1 MRRSLFVPI
10 IGVIFLAAAG
20 APSSAQTAA
29 PKNEVEFNGIYT
41 IPGGE
46 VNLSGSTAA
55 GTTISFENDFG
66 LKNKLGFGL
75 RYIRRAESGKHKF
88 MLNYARTASSNTRA
102 LSRTIVF
109 RDRTY
114 AANLDTR
121 AEESLGV
128 FLATYAYRWGNQKV
142 RIGPMAQLGFATARV
157 DLSAVTNTADT
168 ERSGSITKLVGTVG
182 YDMDIHPTDR
192 VSIYNNV
199 GVFRLKRDRVLRGEV
214 GLKYYLTRAF
224 GVNGGYQ
231 FGRYKLVDDP
241 NFIRANEHGP
251 LFGAVLRF

>member
-1 MRRSLFVPI
+1 MRRPLFGLL
-10 IGVIFLAAAG
+10 IGLLLLATTG
-20 APSSAQTAA
+20 APSNAHTHA
-29 PKNEVEFNGIYT
+29 PKNEVELNGIYT

-46 VNLSGSTAA
+46 VNFSGTTAA
-55 GTTISFENDFG
+55 GSTISFENDFG

-75 RYIRRAESGKHKF
+75 RYIRRAENGKHKF
-88 MLNYARTASSNTRA
+88 MLNYARTSSSNTRA

-109 RDRTY
+109 RGQTY
-114 AANLDTR
+114 TANLNTR

-128 FLATYAYRWGNQKV
+128 FLATYVYRWGNQKV
-142 RIGPMAQLGFATARV
+142 RIGPMAQVGFATARV
-157 DLSAVTNTADT
+157 DLSAVTNSATSDR
-168 ERSGSITKLVGTVG
+168 EGSITKLAGTVG
-182 YDMDIHPTDR
+182 YDMELYPTEK
-192 VSIYNNV
+192 VNIYNNV
-199 GVFRLKRDRVLRGEV
+199 GVFRLKRDRILRGEV
-214 GLKYYLTRAF
+214 GLKYYFTRTF

>member
-1 MRRSLFVPI
+1 MRLSLFGLI
-10 IGVIFLAAAG
+10 IGLIITVAAA

-29 PKNEVEFNGIYT
+29 PKNEVEFNGLYT

-46 VNLSGSTAA
+46 VNFSGTTAA
-55 GTTISFENDFG
+55 GSTISFENDFG
-66 LKNKLGFGL
+66 LGNKLGFGL

-102 LSRTIVF
+102 LSRTLVF

-114 AANLDTR
+114 TANLDTR

-157 DLSAVTNTADT
+157 DLNAVTNTAVGDR
-168 ERSGSITKLVGTVG
+168 EGSITKFVGTVG
-182 YDMDIHPTDR
+182 YDMDIHPTER

-199 GVFRLKRDRVLRGEV
+199 GAFRLKRDRVLRGEV
-214 GLKYYLTRAF
+214 GLKYYVTRAF
-224 GVNGGYQ
+224 GLNGGYQ

-241 NFIRANEHGP
+241 HFIRVNEHGP